1 MRTQP
6 VVIDLGNRGG
16 KIVRL
21 LPIETYPDLATNLQT
36 LCYAYQAGVIDDAA
50 LEYWLEVLG
59 YDPRQV
65 EFLTSFWGRR

>member
-16 KIVRL
+16 KIVRFR
-21 LPIETYPDLATNLQT
+21 PVEPYPDFATNLQT
-36 LCYAYQAGVIDDAA
+36 LCYAYQADVIDTDD
-50 LEYWLEVLG
+50 LVYWLEVLG

-65 EFLTSFWGRR
+65 EFLISFWGRR